1 MFSGIIE
8 GKCRVREIEGRR
20 RGLKVVFEFEN
31 LRDFYV
37 GQSISIDGACLT
49 VENFRDNLAEFFLSD
64 ETLMVTKFGRVLS
77 EGYICNYE
85 RSMRFGD
92 RIDGH
97 FVLGHVDGIGEITE
111 ILDFGEDGWE
121 IRVRIPDDLLKF
133 VARKGSIAL
142 DGTSLTVNSVE
153 GNEVK
158 IRLIPQTLKIT
169 AFSHRKVGDLL
180 NVEVDILAR
189 YVYNLL
195 KSSELL

>member
-8 GKCRVREIEGRR
+8 GRCRVREIEGRR
-20 RGLKVVFEFEN
+20 RGLRVVFEFEN
-31 LRDFYV
+31 LKDFYV
-37 GQSISIDGACLT
+37 GQSISIDGVCLT

-64 ETLMVTKFGRVLS
+64 ETLMVTKFGRVLN

-85 RSMRFGD
+85 RSIRFGD

-153 GNEVK
+153 KNEVK

-169 AFSHRKVGDLL
+169 AFLHRKVGDLL

-195 KSSELL
+195 KNSELL

>member
-8 GKCRVREIEGRR
+8 GRCRVREIEGRR
-20 RGLKVVFEFEN
+20 RGLRVVFEFEN
-31 LRDFYV
+31 LKDFYV
-37 GQSISIDGACLT
+37 GQSISIDGVCLT

-64 ETLMVTKFGRVLS
+64 ETLMVTKFGRVLN
-77 EGYICNYE
+77 EGYVCNYE

-153 GNEVK
+153 KNEVK

-169 AFSHRKVGDLL
+169 AFLHRKVGDLL